1 MKTIKMTGR
10 DIKQANGSGY
20 SLAKEFP
27 TRQFRDETVY
37 VVEYNGVQL
46 DGSTVVSVERS
57 RKGWEK

>member
-37 VVEYNGVQL
+37 VV
-46 DGSTVVSVERS
+46 D
-57 RKGWEK
+57 